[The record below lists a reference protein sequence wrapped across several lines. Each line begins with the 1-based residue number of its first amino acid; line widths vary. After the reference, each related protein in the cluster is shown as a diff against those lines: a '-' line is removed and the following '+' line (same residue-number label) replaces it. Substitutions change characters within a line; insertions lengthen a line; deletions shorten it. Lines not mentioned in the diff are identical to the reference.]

1 MKHPCQ
7 IYFFADCLIVNEVAL
22 DAIEPPNMDDF
33 FVPFLFFFVLF
44 CSLLLFVVSVVA
56 SNKWTFNCGVA
67 NVLWWFI
74 VADAGCGIELRYR
87 LL

>member
-33 FVPFLFFFVLF
+33 FVPFLFFFVPCCCLLF
-44 CSLLLFVVSVVA
+44 LLLHLISGHLIVVSRMYFGG
-56 SNKWTFNCGVA
+56 S
-67 NVLWWFI
+67 L
-74 VADAGCGIELRYR
+74 
-87 LL
+87 